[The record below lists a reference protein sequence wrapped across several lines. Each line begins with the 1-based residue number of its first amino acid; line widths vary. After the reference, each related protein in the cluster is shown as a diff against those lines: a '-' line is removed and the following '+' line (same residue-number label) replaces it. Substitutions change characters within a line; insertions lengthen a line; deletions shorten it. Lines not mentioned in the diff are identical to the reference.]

1 MQNSTT
7 TDMQNGGT
15 PAAREDIADI
25 SRDILQMAR
34 QARQAARQLAVL
46 NGLARNAALWRLAD
60 GLMAHQSE
68 LLEANAADL
77 RQAKQE
83 GLTLPMIS
91 RLTITENKLQSMA
104 TSIREI
110 AGQTDP
116 VGQTLAAYDRPNG
129 LRIEKRRVPIGVI
142 AIIYESR
149 PNVTSDAAA
158 LCLKSGNACILRGGK
173 ESIRSNQAIAKII
186 RESLLAAQ
194 IDPNAVQLIA
204 TTDRAAVGVLV
215 TAEGLVDLVI
225 PRGGEALIRVVVD
238 QATIPVIKHYKGVC
252 HVYIDKDADA
262 DMAVNVAYSAKVDG
276 CAVCNTAECILVHKD
291 ISARVLPRLAA
302 KFRTANVEMRAD
314 ARSQGL
320 LQNAKLAVE
329 SDWGAEFLDL
339 IVAIKQVNSID
350 EAIAHITQ
358 YGSQHTDAIIT
369 RDINA
374 AHKFVQNVDSA
385 SVMVNASTR
394 WADGFEYGLG
404 AEIGISTDKLHAR
417 GPMGAADLC
426 TYKYIVTGNGHVRV

>member
-83 GLTLPMIS
+83 GLALPMIS
-91 RLTITENKLQSMA
+91 RLTLTENKLQAMA
-104 TSIREI
+104 ASVREI